1 MSTIFY
7 NWKHPVQNA
16 PWKLHTVFI
25 PTCRLN
31 PPAEQRLL
39 SRETTTSRRGMKI
52 LHGFQLKSN
61 CSHQHPPEELALP
74 PRQPGHASDSW
85 ASSPGGG
92 VWAPSDSTTKKKK
105 KKGSFYLCFHSQV
118 LAARTGKLLVK
129 CLER

>member
-1 MSTIFY
+1 MSLF
-7 NWKHPVQNA
+7 
-16 PWKLHTVFI
+16 FI
-25 PTCRLN
+25 TENILFKMLLENYTLYLFPLADWILQ
-31 PPAEQRLL
+31 PEQRLL
-39 SRETTTSRRGMKI
+39 SWETTTSRKGMKI

-61 CSHQHPPEELALP
+61 YSHQHPPEELALP

-105 KKGSFYLCFHSQV
+105 KKGSFYLRFHSQV